1 MSSPFPEDTQLYEKA
16 VAFTQ
21 TEIVVLEA
29 WEDAIK
35 NNEPELAH
43 RILAAGLLA
52 EHYKS
57 LLPEDLSKVTNAQS
71 ERLTF
76 LLNALRDELEKL
88 SGITRRHYG
97 G

>member
-1 MSSPFPEDTQLYEKA
+1 MSSPLPEDTLLYEKA

-21 TEIVVLEA
+21 TEVVTFEA
-29 WEDAIK
+29 WEDAFA
-35 NNEPELAH
+35 NNQPELAH
-43 RILAAGLLA
+43 RILVAGLLA

-57 LLPEDLSKVTNAQS
+57 LLSEDPAQVTNAQS

-76 LLNALRDELEKL
+76 LLDSLRDELAKL
-88 SGITRRHYG
+88 SGITRRNYG